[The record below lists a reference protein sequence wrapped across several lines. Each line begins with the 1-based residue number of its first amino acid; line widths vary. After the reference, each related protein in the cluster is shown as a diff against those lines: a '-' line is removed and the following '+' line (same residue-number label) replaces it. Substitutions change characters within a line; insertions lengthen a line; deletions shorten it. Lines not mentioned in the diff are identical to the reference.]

1 MRAIA
6 VEDGQASIRYVEV
19 PGADPPLVWIHGL
32 ICSSTGE
39 LVPAAVQPPLRGRR
53 SLLVDLL
60 GYGYSDKPDA
70 FSYTLEDH
78 AETVVKLLE
87 ALDVDRCVLIGHSM
101 GGMVAT
107 LVAAARPA
115 AVAALVLAEPGID
128 PGGTLAPGIAE
139 QTEDDFAER
148 GFTEFLTGM
157 RTAAAENPNAPPAAH
172 IGITQLINPRALH
185 RVSVSVMRGTQP
197 TIRSLLRELDLPRFY
212 LGGEN
217 SDQALSPQDDL
228 TATGMVWMTVPNAG
242 HAMGLMNPHGFAQT
256 VAAALAGLDLDRDQA

>member
-39 LVPAAVQPPLRGRR
+39 LMPAAVQPPLRGRR

-87 ALDVDRCVLIGHSM
+87 ALDLDRCALIGHSM

-115 AVAALVLAEPGID
+115 AVGALVLAEPGID

-139 QTEDDFAER
+139 QTEDDFVER

-157 RTAAAENPNAPPAAH
+157 RTAAAEPEGPAGRAHRNHAAH
-172 IGITQLINPRALH
+172 QSARPASGLGLGHARNAADDPLIAARAGLAA
-185 RVSVSVMRGTQP
+185 
-197 TIRSLLRELDLPRFY
+197 LLPRRR
-212 LGGEN
+212 E
-217 SDQALSPQDDL
+217 Q
-228 TATGMVWMTVPNAG
+228 
-242 HAMGLMNPHGFAQT
+242 
-256 VAAALAGLDLDRDQA
+256 